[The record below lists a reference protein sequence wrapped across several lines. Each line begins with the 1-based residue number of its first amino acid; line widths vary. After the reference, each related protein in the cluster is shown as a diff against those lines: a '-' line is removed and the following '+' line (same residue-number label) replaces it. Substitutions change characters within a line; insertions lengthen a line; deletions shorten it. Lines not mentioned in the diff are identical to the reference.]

1 MAKITKTQQQGIGFM
16 LMWSNDFIQA
26 LHHGK
31 DLQRMDWY
39 AKKAVE
45 QCEELGMDAAAVL
58 GDAYVS
64 CANRYKNKRRA
75 A

>member
-1 MAKITKTQQQGIGFM
+1 MAKITKTQQEKIGFL
-16 LMWSNDFIQA
+16 LMWSNDFMQA

-31 DLQRMDWY
+31 DLQRMNFY
-39 AKKAVE
+39 AHMAVE

-58 GDAYVS
+58 GDAYIT
-64 CANRYKNKRRA
+64 CANRYNNRRA

>member
-1 MAKITKTQQQGIGFM
+1 MAKITKTQQEKIGFL
-16 LMWSNDFIQA
+16 LMWSNDFMQA

-39 AKKAVE
+39 AKMAVE

-58 GDAYVS
+58 GDAYVT
-64 CANRYKNKRRA
+64 CANRYNNRRA